1 MERAAL
7 ALIFGVKQFR
17 KFLVGRSFTLVTD
30 HRPLLK
36 IVCPKEEVPSL
47 AASRLQRWALIP
59 SAYNYDLEY
68 IARANN
74 KETEM
79 LSRLPVPVK
88 VIDPNEEIYGL
99 DYCE

>member
-1 MERAAL
+1 M
-7 ALIFGVKQFR
+7 
-17 KFLVGRSFTLVTD
+17 D

-36 IVCPKEEVPSL
+36 IVGPKEGVPSL
-47 AASRLQRWALIP
+47 AATRLQRWALIT
-59 SAYNYDLEY
+59 SAYNYDVEY

-74 KETEM
+74 KETDM

-88 VIDPNEEIYGL
+88 VIDPKEEIYGL